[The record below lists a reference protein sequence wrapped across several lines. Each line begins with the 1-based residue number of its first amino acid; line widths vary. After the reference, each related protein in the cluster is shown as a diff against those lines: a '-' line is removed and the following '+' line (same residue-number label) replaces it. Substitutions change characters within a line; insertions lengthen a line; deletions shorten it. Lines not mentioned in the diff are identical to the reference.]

1 MVNVSY
7 CVIGVMLE
15 YQSPAQPEFLIPDME
30 QSPQQLRGS
39 PRKHTIRPDKL
50 PTEQEKMAEPITREQ
65 AHDNAPLGAERFS
78 GQDIHRRR
86 FRQRNLLLWIQG
98 AQQSPVGPFQVLVG
112 SVSPTKREQ

>member
-1 MVNVSY
+1 
-7 CVIGVMLE
+7 
-15 YQSPAQPEFLIPDME
+15 ME

-78 GQDIHRRR
+78 GQDIHRSPAESGGAIPSPRR
-86 FRQRNLLLWIQG
+86 QC
-98 AQQSPVGPFQVLVG
+98 QSYKEGTVTRSG
-112 SVSPTKREQ
+112 R